1 MPILGSTRSLANE
14 EFWVM
19 ALSGQGL
26 GYMVLI
32 WI

>member
-14 EFWVM
+14 EVWVM